1 MKKLLLL
8 LLFVPLVS
16 FGQIDYFVSAKGGLN
31 VREGPDAKAKKLST
45 LPYGTF
51 VSIESRTAIK
61 LTINDTE
68 LTFTNIFGLED
79 EVKKKIEGE
88 WVKIVSEN
96 SISGYVFDGYLEKIS
111 ISLDKKSITSEVFNE
126 FTSYGQLTFKQVLK
140 GNVKAIKE
148 YVEVEYGHPYKYAY
162 LMDVDRFKRTYKYYF
177 NKENKI
183 YKGLLFFGENKEA
196 SIVYAFDSS
205 GNIDSYFWNKKE
217 MILGSYYEDEGGG
230 IVPYSE
236 TFYNGNSIT
245 TYVYK
250 GDGSYTFEYKW
261 QSKYDYKGNRI
272 ELINYGM
279 GNKIELTNYGMNE
292 KVANDKTIYKYDSM
306 GNMIE
311 SNKEINDIEYRCLE
325 KSNGACQDSVLIYKG
340 VKENIFKE
348 YEIIKANKIKYEY
361 DDNKNWI
368 KQISYLDDKRLK
380 VITRK
385 IEYYN

>member
-1 MKKLLLL
+1 MKKPILF
-8 LLFVPLVS
+8 LLFVPLIS
-16 FGQIDYFVSAKGGLN
+16 FGQMDYFVSAKGGLN
-31 VREGPDAKAKKLST
+31 VREAPDAKAKKLST

-68 LTFTNIFGLED
+68 LTFTDWFGLED

-126 FTSYGQLTFKQVLK
+126 FTSYGRLTFKQVLK

-217 MILGSYYEDEGGG
+217 MVLGSYYEDEGGG
-230 IVPYSE
+230 IVPYNE

-279 GNKIELTNYGMNE
+279 NE
-292 KVANDKTIYKYDSM
+292 KVANDKTIYKYDNM

-325 KSNGACQDSVLIYKG
+325 KSNGACQNSVLIYKG

-348 YEIIKANKIKYEY
+348 YEIIKANKIEYEY

-380 VITRK
+380 VITRE

>member
-1 MKKLLLL
+1 MKKLILL
-8 LLFVPLVS
+8 LLFVPFVS
-16 FGQIDYFVSAKGGLN
+16 FGQMDYFVSAKGGLN

-279 GNKIELTNYGMNE
+279 DE
-292 KVANDKTIYKYDSM
+292 KVADDKTIYRYDNL
-306 GNMIE
+306 GNMTE
-311 SNKEINDIEYRCLE
+311 SNKEINDIEYREIGLRRQGKSE
-325 KSNGACQDSVLIYKG
+325 KIFKG

-380 VITRK
+380 VITRE

>member
-1 MKKLLLL
+1 MKKLILV
-8 LLFVPLVS
+8 LLFVPIVS
-16 FGQIDYFVSAKGGLN
+16 FGQKDYYVTAKGGLN
-31 VREGPDAKAKKLST
+31 VREAPEARAKKVST
-45 LPYGTF
+45 LSYGTF

-61 LTINDTE
+61 LIINDTDKE
-68 LTFTNIFGLED
+68 TGVTK
-79 EVKKKIEGE
+79 VVEGE
-88 WVKIVSEN
+88 WVKIISEN
-96 SISGYVFDGYLEKIS
+96 NIVGYVFDGYLEKIS
-111 ISLDKKSITSEVFNE
+111 ISWNKKLITSEVFNE
-126 FTSYGQLTFKQVLK
+126 FTSFGQLTFKKGLK

-148 YVEVEYGHPYKYAY
+148 YVEAEYGHPYN
-162 LMDVDRFKRTYKYYF
+162 DGWTGFKRTYKYYF

-217 MILGSYYEDEGGG
+217 MILGSYYEDEEEY
-230 IVPYSE
+230 ILAYDE
-236 TFYNGNSIT
+236 TFYNGNYIT
-245 TYVYK
+245 KYIYK
-250 GDGSYTFEYKW
+250 GGGSDAFEFKW
-261 QSKYDYKGNRI
+261 RCKYDYKGNRI

-279 GNKIELTNYGMNE
+279 DE
-292 KVANDKTIYKYDSM
+292 KVANDKTIYKYDNM

-311 SNKEINDIEYRCLE
+311 SNKEINDIEYICLE
-325 KSNGACQDSVLIYKG
+325 KSNGACQDLRKIYKG

-348 YEIIKANKIKYEY
+348 YEIIKANKIEYEY
-361 DDNKNWI
+361 DYNKNWI

>member
-1 MKKLLLL
+1 M
-8 LLFVPLVS
+8 
-16 FGQIDYFVSAKGGLN
+16 
-31 VREGPDAKAKKLST
+31 
-45 LPYGTF
+45 
-51 VSIESRTAIK
+51 
-61 LTINDTE
+61 TINDTKF
-68 LTFTNIFGLED
+68 TFTNRFGRGD

-88 WVKIVSEN
+88 WVKIISEN

-111 ISLDKKSITSEVFNE
+111 ISWNKKLITSEVFNE

-148 YVEVEYGHPYKYAY
+148 YVEVEYGHPYN
-162 LMDVDRFKRTYKYYF
+162 DGWTGFKRTYKYYF

-217 MILGSYYEDEGGG
+217 MILGSYYEDEEEY
-230 IVPYSE
+230 ILAYDE
-236 TFYNGNSIT
+236 TFYNGNYIT
-245 TYVYK
+245 KYIYK
-250 GDGSYTFEYKW
+250 GGGSDAFEFKW
-261 QSKYDYKGNRI
+261 RCKYDYKGNRI

-279 GNKIELTNYGMNE
+279 DE
-292 KVANDKTIYKYDSM
+292 KVANDKTIYKYDNM

-311 SNKEINDIEYRCLE
+311 SNKEINDIEYICLE
-325 KSNGACQDSVLIYKG
+325 KSNGACQDLRKIYKG

-348 YEIIKANKIKYEY
+348 YEIIKANKIEYEY
-361 DDNKNWI
+361 DYNKNWI

>member
-1 MKKLLLL
+1 
-8 LLFVPLVS
+8 
-16 FGQIDYFVSAKGGLN
+16 
-31 VREGPDAKAKKLST
+31 
-45 LPYGTF
+45 
-51 VSIESRTAIK
+51 
-61 LTINDTE
+61 
-68 LTFTNIFGLED
+68 
-79 EVKKKIEGE
+79 
-88 WVKIVSEN
+88 
-96 SISGYVFDGYLEKIS
+96 
-111 ISLDKKSITSEVFNE
+111 
-126 FTSYGQLTFKQVLK
+126 
-140 GNVKAIKE
+140 
-148 YVEVEYGHPYKYAY
+148 
-162 LMDVDRFKRTYKYYF
+162 MDVDRFKRTYKYYF

-217 MILGSYYEDEGGG
+217 MVLGSYYEDEGGG
-230 IVPYSE
+230 IVPYDE

-250 GDGSYTFEYKW
+250 GGGSDTFEYKW

-279 GNKIELTNYGMNE
+279 NE
-292 KVANDKTIYKYDSM
+292 KVANDKTIYKYDNM

-325 KSNGACQDSVLIYKG
+325 KSNGACQNSVLIYKG

-348 YEIIKANKIKYEY
+348 YEIIKANKIEYEY

-380 VITRK
+380 VITRE

>member
-51 VSIESRTAIK
+51 VFIESRTAIK
-61 LTINDTE
+61 LTINDTKF
-68 LTFTNIFGLED
+68 TFTNRFGRGD

-148 YVEVEYGHPYKYAY
+148 YVEAEYGHPYN
-162 LMDVDRFKRTYKYYF
+162 DGWTGFKRTYKYYF

-217 MILGSYYEDEGGG
+217 MILGSYYEDEEEY
-230 IVPYSE
+230 ILAYDE
-236 TFYNGNSIT
+236 TFYNGNYIT
-245 TYVYK
+245 KYIYK
-250 GDGSYTFEYKW
+250 GGGSDAFEFKW
-261 QSKYDYKGNRI
+261 RCKYDYKGNRI

-279 GNKIELTNYGMNE
+279 DE
-292 KVANDKTIYKYDSM
+292 KVANDKTIYKYDNM

-311 SNKEINDIEYRCLE
+311 SNKEINDIEYICLE
-325 KSNGACQDSVLIYKG
+325 KSNGACQDLRKIYKG

-348 YEIIKANKIKYEY
+348 YEIIKANKIEYEY
-361 DDNKNWI
+361 DYNKNWI